1 MPPSVWGAQG
11 WNRGQNMNCSREMMR
26 LYAVTDR
33 SWLNGQ
39 TLYEQV
45 EQALKG
51 GVTLVQLR
59 EKGLGAEQFLQEA
72 RQIQQLCR
80 RFGVPLIINDSIEVA
95 LAVDADGV
103 HLGQDDAN
111 AAQARQLLGKEKII
125 GVSAHNVQ
133 EALQAVQDGADYLG
147 SGAVFGSGTK
157 TNVSTL
163 PMQTLREICSA
174 VPIPVV
180 AIGGITEQNLQ
191 QLSGSGIAGAAVV
204 SAIFAQEN
212 IEEAAIRLRGLLS
225 QMQLD

>member
-1 MPPSVWGAQG
+1 
-11 WNRGQNMNCSREMMR
+11 MNCSRERMR

-33 SWLNGQ
+33 SWLRGQ

-72 RQIQQLCR
+72 RQIQTLCR
-80 RFGVPLIINDSIEVA
+80 RFGVPLIINDSIETA
-95 LAVDADGV
+95 IAVDADGV

-111 AAQARQLLGKEKII
+111 AAQARQLLGRDKII

-147 SGAVFGSGTK
+147 SGAVFGSATK
-157 TNVSTL
+157 ANVSTL
-163 PMQTLREICSA
+163 PLQTLRDICSA

-191 QLSGSGIAGAAVV
+191 QLSGTGIAGAAVV

>member
-1 MPPSVWGAQG
+1 MPPSVWRAQG

-72 RQIQQLCR
+72 RQIQQLCH

-111 AAQARQLLGKEKII
+111 AAQARQLLGKDKII

-163 PMQTLREICSA
+163 PMQTLREICRA

>member
-1 MPPSVWGAQG
+1 
-11 WNRGQNMNCSREMMR
+11 MR

-111 AAQARQLLGKEKII
+111 AAQARQLLGKDKII

-191 QLSGSGIAGAAVV
+191 QLSGTGIAGAAVV

>member
-1 MPPSVWGAQG
+1 
-11 WNRGQNMNCSREMMR
+11 MNCSREMMR

-72 RQIQQLCR
+72 RQIQQLCH

-103 HLGQDDAN
+103 HLGQDDDN
-111 AAQARQLLGKEKII
+111 AAQARQLLGKDKII

>member
-1 MPPSVWGAQG
+1 
-11 WNRGQNMNCSREMMR
+11 MNCSREMMR

-59 EKGLGAEQFLQEA
+59 EKGLEAEQFLQEA

-191 QLSGSGIAGAAVV
+191 HLSGSGISGAAVV

>member
-1 MPPSVWGAQG
+1 MPPSVWRAQG

-111 AAQARQLLGKEKII
+111 AAQARQLLGKDKII

>member
-1 MPPSVWGAQG
+1 
-11 WNRGQNMNCSREMMR
+11 MNCSREMMR

-59 EKGLGAEQFLQEA
+59 EKGLEAEQFLQEA

-111 AAQARQLLGKEKII
+111 AAQARQLLGKDKII

-163 PMQTLREICSA
+163 PMQTLREICNA

-191 QLSGSGIAGAAVV
+191 QLSGTGIAGAAVV

>member
-1 MPPSVWGAQG
+1 
-11 WNRGQNMNCSREMMR
+11 MNCSREMMR

-72 RQIQQLCR
+72 RQIQQLCH

-111 AAQARQLLGKEKII
+111 AAQARQLLGKDKII

>member
-1 MPPSVWGAQG
+1 
-11 WNRGQNMNCSREMMR
+11 MNCSREMMR

-59 EKGLGAEQFLQEA
+59 EKGLEAEQFLQEA

-111 AAQARQLLGKEKII
+111 AAQARQLLGKDKII

-191 QLSGSGIAGAAVV
+191 QLSGTGIAGAAVV

>member
-1 MPPSVWGAQG
+1 MPPSVWRAQG

-111 AAQARQLLGKEKII
+111 AAQARQLLGKDKII

-191 QLSGSGIAGAAVV
+191 HLSGSGISGAAVV

>member
-1 MPPSVWGAQG
+1 
-11 WNRGQNMNCSREMMR
+11 MNCNREMMR

-33 SWLNGQ
+33 SWLKGQ

-72 RQIQQLCR
+72 RQIQKLCR

-111 AAQARQLLGKEKII
+111 AAQARQLLGRDKII

-180 AIGGITEQNLQ
+180 AIGGITERNIQ

>member
-1 MPPSVWGAQG
+1 
-11 WNRGQNMNCSREMMR
+11 MNCSREMMR

-72 RQIQQLCR
+72 RQIQQLCH

-111 AAQARQLLGKEKII
+111 AAQARQLLGKDKII

-191 QLSGSGIAGAAVV
+191 HLSGSGISGAAVV

>member
-1 MPPSVWGAQG
+1 MPPSVWRAQG

-111 AAQARQLLGKEKII
+111 AAQARQLLGKDKII

-163 PMQTLREICSA
+163 PMQTLREICNA

-191 QLSGSGIAGAAVV
+191 QLSGTGISGAAVV

>member
-1 MPPSVWGAQG
+1 
-11 WNRGQNMNCSREMMR
+11 MR

-72 RQIQQLCR
+72 RQIQQLCH

-111 AAQARQLLGKEKII
+111 AAQARQLLGKDKII

>member
-1 MPPSVWGAQG
+1 MPPSVWRAQG

-59 EKGLGAEQFLQEA
+59 EKGLEAEQFLQEA

-111 AAQARQLLGKEKII
+111 AAQARQLLGKDKII

-191 QLSGSGIAGAAVV
+191 QLSGTGIAGAAVV

>member
-1 MPPSVWGAQG
+1 
-11 WNRGQNMNCSREMMR
+11 MNCSREMMR

-95 LAVDADGV
+95 IAVDADGV

-111 AAQARQLLGKEKII
+111 AAQARQLLGKDKII

>member
-1 MPPSVWGAQG
+1 
-11 WNRGQNMNCSREMMR
+11 MNCSREMMR

-111 AAQARQLLGKEKII
+111 AAQARQLLGKDKII

-163 PMQTLREICSA
+163 PMQTLREICNA

>member
-1 MPPSVWGAQG
+1 MPPSVWRAQG

-72 RQIQQLCR
+72 RQIQQLCH

-111 AAQARQLLGKEKII
+111 AAQARQLLGKDKII
-125 GVSAHNVQ
+125 GISAHNVQ

-191 QLSGSGIAGAAVV
+191 HLSGSGISGAAVV

>member
-1 MPPSVWGAQG
+1 
-11 WNRGQNMNCSREMMR
+11 MNCSREMMR

-163 PMQTLREICSA
+163 PMQTLREICNA

>member
-111 AAQARQLLGKEKII
+111 AAQARQLLGKDKII

>member
-1 MPPSVWGAQG
+1 
-11 WNRGQNMNCSREMMR
+11 MNCSREMMR

-51 GVTLVQLR
+51 GVTL
-59 EKGLGAEQFLQEA
+59 
-72 RQIQQLCR
+72 
-80 RFGVPLIINDSIEVA
+80 
-95 LAVDADGV
+95 
-103 HLGQDDAN
+103 DDAN
-111 AAQARQLLGKEKII
+111 AAQARQLLGKDKII

-163 PMQTLREICSA
+163 PMQTLREICNA

-191 QLSGSGIAGAAVV
+191 QLSGTGISGAAVV

>member
-1 MPPSVWGAQG
+1 
-11 WNRGQNMNCSREMMR
+11 MNCSREMMR

-59 EKGLGAEQFLQEA
+59 EKGLGAERFLQEA

-80 RFGVPLIINDSIEVA
+80 CFGVPLIINDSIEVA

-111 AAQARQLLGKEKII
+111 AAQARQLLGKDKII

>member
-1 MPPSVWGAQG
+1 
-11 WNRGQNMNCSREMMR
+11 MNCNREMMR

-33 SWLNGQ
+33 SWLKGQ

-72 RQIQQLCR
+72 RQIRELCR

-111 AAQARQLLGKEKII
+111 AAQARQLLGRDKII

-180 AIGGITEQNLQ
+180 AIGGITEQNIQ

>member
-1 MPPSVWGAQG
+1 
-11 WNRGQNMNCSREMMR
+11 MR

-111 AAQARQLLGKEKII
+111 AAQARQLLGKDKII

-191 QLSGSGIAGAAVV
+191 QMSGSGIAGAAVV

>member
-1 MPPSVWGAQG
+1 
-11 WNRGQNMNCSREMMR
+11 MNCSREMMR

-72 RQIQQLCR
+72 RQIQQLCH

-111 AAQARQLLGKEKII
+111 AAQARQLLGKDKII

-163 PMQTLREICSA
+163 PMQTLREICRA

>member
-1 MPPSVWGAQG
+1 
-11 WNRGQNMNCSREMMR
+11 MNCSREMMR

-72 RQIQQLCR
+72 RQIQQLCH

>member
-1 MPPSVWGAQG
+1 
-11 WNRGQNMNCSREMMR
+11 MNCSREMMR

-72 RQIQQLCR
+72 RQIQQLCH

-111 AAQARQLLGKEKII
+111 AAQARQLLGKDKII
-125 GVSAHNVQ
+125 GISAHNVQ

-212 IEEAAIRLRGLLS
+212 IEEAAIRLHGLLS

>member
-1 MPPSVWGAQG
+1 
-11 WNRGQNMNCSREMMR
+11 MR

-33 SWLNGQ
+33 SWLNDQ

-59 EKGLGAEQFLQEA
+59 EKDLGAEQFLQEA
-72 RQIQQLCR
+72 RQIQQLCH

-111 AAQARQLLGKEKII
+111 AAQARQLLGKDKII

>member
-1 MPPSVWGAQG
+1 
-11 WNRGQNMNCSREMMR
+11 MNCSREMMR

-103 HLGQDDAN
+103 HLGQDDTN
-111 AAQARQLLGKEKII
+111 AAQARQLLGKDKII

>member
-1 MPPSVWGAQG
+1 
-11 WNRGQNMNCSREMMR
+11 MNCSREMMR

-80 RFGVPLIINDSIEVA
+80 RFGVPLIINDSIGVA

-163 PMQTLREICSA
+163 PMQTLREICNA

-191 QLSGSGIAGAAVV
+191 QLSGTGIAGAAVV

>member
-1 MPPSVWGAQG
+1 
-11 WNRGQNMNCSREMMR
+11 MNCNREMMR

-33 SWLNGQ
+33 SWLKGQ

-59 EKGLGAEQFLQEA
+59 EKGLGEEQFLQEA
-72 RQIQQLCR
+72 RQIRELCR

-111 AAQARQLLGKEKII
+111 AAQARQLLGRDKII
-125 GVSAHNVQ
+125 GVSAHNVP
-133 EALQAVQDGADYLG
+133 EALQAVQDGADYLV

-180 AIGGITEQNLQ
+180 AIGGITEQNIQ

-225 QMQLD
+225 QMQLE

>member
-1 MPPSVWGAQG
+1 
-11 WNRGQNMNCSREMMR
+11 MNCSREMMR

-163 PMQTLREICSA
+163 PMQTLREICNA

-180 AIGGITEQNLQ
+180 ASGGITEQNLQ

>member
-1 MPPSVWGAQG
+1 
-11 WNRGQNMNCSREMMR
+11 MNCSREMMR

-111 AAQARQLLGKEKII
+111 AAQARQLLGKDKII

-191 QLSGSGIAGAAVV
+191 QLSGTGIAGAAVV

>member
-1 MPPSVWGAQG
+1 
-11 WNRGQNMNCSREMMR
+11 MNCNREMMR

-33 SWLNGQ
+33 SWLKGQ

-59 EKGLGAEQFLQEA
+59 EKGLGEEQFLQEA
-72 RQIQQLCR
+72 RQVQKLCR

-111 AAQARQLLGKEKII
+111 AAQAHQLLGRDKII

-180 AIGGITEQNLQ
+180 AIGGITEQNIQ

>member
-1 MPPSVWGAQG
+1 
-11 WNRGQNMNCSREMMR
+11 MNCSREMMR

-72 RQIQQLCR
+72 RQIQQLCH

-111 AAQARQLLGKEKII
+111 AAQARQLLGKDKII

-163 PMQTLREICSA
+163 PMQTLREICNA

>member
-1 MPPSVWGAQG
+1 
-11 WNRGQNMNCSREMMR
+11 MNCSREMMR

-111 AAQARQLLGKEKII
+111 AAQARQLLGKDKII

-191 QLSGSGIAGAAVV
+191 HLSGSGISGAAVV

>member
-59 EKGLGAEQFLQEA
+59 EKGLEAEQFLQEA

-111 AAQARQLLGKEKII
+111 AAQARQLLGKDKII

-163 PMQTLREICSA
+163 PMQTLREICNA

-191 QLSGSGIAGAAVV
+191 QLSGTGIAGAAVV